1 MRKLLLILTIAFV
14 AVLSGYEYSSAFAK
28 GDQDCTKCHTLNAE
42 QAREALKEIIPD
54 IKILDIQNGPISGLW
69 EVSMESGAKKGI
81 LYIDYSKKTIIAG
94 NILGIKTKT
103 NYTQIAYEKINPPP
117 SPVKIDYSAIPLE
130 NSLVMG
136 NKNAKHKIIVF
147 DDPD

>member
-1 MRKLLLILTIAFV
+1 MRKITLWFILGAFL
-14 AVLSGYEYSSAFAK
+14 VLSGNGVAYAFPK

-42 QAREALKEIIPD
+42 QAKEVLKEIIPD
-54 IKILDIQNGPISGLW
+54 IKILDVQNGPISGLW

-81 LYIDYSKKTIIAG
+81 LYIDYSKKNIVAG
-94 NILGIKTKT
+94 NIVGIKTKT
-103 NYTQIAYEKINPPP
+103 NYTQTAYEKINPPP
-117 SPVKIDYSAIPLE
+117 PPVKIDYSSIPLE

-136 NKNAKHKIIVF
+136 DKNAKHKIIVF

>member
-1 MRKLLLILTIAFV
+1 MRKIILLIVMSSCLVF
-14 AVLSGYEYSSAFAK
+14 SGYGMAHAFAQ
-28 GDQDCTKCHTLNAE
+28 GDQDCSKCHTLSKE
-42 QAREALKEIIPD
+42 QAKEVLKELIPD
-54 IKILDIQNGPISGLW
+54 VKILDIQNGPVSGLW

-81 LYIDYSKKTIIAG
+81 LYLDYSKKKIISG
-94 NILGIKTKT
+94 NIVGIKTRT

-117 SPVKIDYSAIPLE
+117 PPVKIDYSAIPLE

-136 NKNAKHKIIVF
+136 DKNAKYKIIVF